1 MNTPEAKQ
9 KPALYQEPETNL
21 SSHKTHTYLHRPS
34 CPTLLHPH
42 LLSAPTTTKTTTK
55 MSLTTR
61 LTLTG
66 PAATS
71 PEDILS
77 SSLSTIFPD
86 DVAAQHGDATHNLLY
101 TSPHL
106 PHPLPL
112 TLPQVQDES
121 DRHLFSH
128 FLWNSALLLAELIE
142 ADTLEL
148 ATTREG
154 EGGVAPP
161 AGVFDISGLRTIEL
175 GAGTGLPSIMAGLV
189 GARGLVATDYPAPAV
204 VEALR
209 GNVVSAV
216 REGNAPAGRFRV
228 EEVRVEGHG
237 WGEVD
242 AEFAREERG
251 GFDRVLA
258 ADCLWMPWQHGNLR
272 RSIAWFLKEGPGAR
286 AWVVG
291 AFHTG
296 RHQMARFFEREALAE
311 VGLEVEYLWE
321 RDCDGRDRE
330 WAWDRGVEDVRV
342 LKRWLAIGVLRR
354 IGRPVEGEA
363 GEVRP

>member
-1 MNTPEAKQ
+1 
-9 KPALYQEPETNL
+9 
-21 SSHKTHTYLHRPS
+21 
-34 CPTLLHPH
+34 
-42 LLSAPTTTKTTTK
+42 

-66 PAATS
+66 PEATS

-77 SSLSTIFPD
+77 ASLSTIFPD

-112 TLPQVQDES
+112 TLPQINDES

-128 FLWNSALLLAELIE
+128 FLWNSALLLAELVE
-142 ADTLEL
+142 ADTLGLEPDGGD
-148 ATTREG
+148 G
-154 EGGVAPP
+154 EGRGVAPP
-161 AGVFDISGLRTIEL
+161 ARVFDISGLRTIEL

-189 GARGLVATDYPAPAV
+189 GARGLVATDYPAPVV

-216 REGNAPAGRFRV
+216 RERNAPVGRFRV
-228 EEVRVEGHG
+228 GEVRVEGHG
-237 WGEVD
+237 WGDVD
-242 AEFAREERG
+242 TEFAREEG
-251 GFDRVLA
+251 GAFDRVLA
-258 ADCLWMPWQHGNLR
+258 ADCLWMPWQHENLR
-272 RSIAWFLKEGPGAR
+272 RSIAWFLREGEGAR

-291 AFHTG
+291 GFHTG
-296 RHQMARFFEREALAE
+296 RGQMARFFEREALAE

-330 WAWDRGVEDVRV
+330 WAWDRGIEDVRE

-354 IGRPVEGEA
+354 IGRPVEGGA

>member
-1 MNTPEAKQ
+1 
-9 KPALYQEPETNL
+9 
-21 SSHKTHTYLHRPS
+21 
-34 CPTLLHPH
+34 
-42 LLSAPTTTKTTTK
+42 

-66 PAATS
+66 PEATL

-77 SSLSTIFPD
+77 TCLGTIFPD
-86 DVAAQHGDATHNLLY
+86 DVNNQHGDATHNLLY

-112 TLPQVQDES
+112 TLAQVQDES

-142 ADTLEL
+142 ADTLGL
-148 ATTREG
+148 STGEG
-154 EGGVAPP
+154 NGGVAPRV
-161 AGVFDISGLRTIEL
+161 GVFDVSGLRTIEL
-175 GAGTGLPSIMAGLV
+175 GAGTGLPSIMAALV
-189 GARGLVATDYPAPAV
+189 GAAGVVVTDYPAPAV
-204 VEALR
+204 LEALR
-209 GNVVSAV
+209 GNVVGV
-216 REGNAPAGRFRV
+216 VKERNAPAGRFGVR
-228 EEVRVEGHG
+228 EVRVEGHG
-237 WGEVD
+237 WGEV
-242 AEFAREERG
+242 EFAREERG

-272 RSIAWFLKEGPGAR
+272 RSIAWFLGEGEGAR

-296 RHQMARFFEREALAE
+296 RGQMALFFEREALAE

-354 IGRPVEGEA
+354 IGRPVEVGE
-363 GEVRP
+363 GEVRS